1 MRFVFLYGPPGVGKL
16 TVGREL
22 ARLTGFKL
30 FHNHLMVNAVQA
42 VFPRGSDSWDRLIR
56 ECQCLV
62 LAEAARAGVDL
73 VMTWAHGVSE
83 DIPRRYTDVVESN
96 GGRVLFVRLVCE
108 TDVLLAR
115 VGHDE
120 RRALGKLTDPEILRG
135 LLEGSHRPRPL
146 PFGESLTIDTTD
158 LVPAEAAD
166 QIADYFRLPRA
177 ASS

>member
-22 ARLTGFKL
+22 AGLTGFKL

-108 TDVLLAR
+108 T
-115 VGHDE
+115 
-120 RRALGKLTDPEILRG
+120 
-135 LLEGSHRPRPL
+135 
-146 PFGESLTIDTTD
+146 
-158 LVPAEAAD
+158 
-166 QIADYFRLPRA
+166 
-177 ASS
+177 